1 MLNVTF
7 LVRNWI
13 RCRIDLKCRSLI
25 RIETMA
31 DSQYRIFAK
40 LIILLGLLALG
51 ITQTPSASS
60 PLSETDI

>member
-1 MLNVTF
+1 MLHF
-7 LVRNWI
+7 GPELDLVH
-13 RCRIDLKCRSLI
+13 IDLKCRI
-25 RIETMA
+25 RLCIETMA
-31 DSQYRIFAK
+31 DSQYRIIAT